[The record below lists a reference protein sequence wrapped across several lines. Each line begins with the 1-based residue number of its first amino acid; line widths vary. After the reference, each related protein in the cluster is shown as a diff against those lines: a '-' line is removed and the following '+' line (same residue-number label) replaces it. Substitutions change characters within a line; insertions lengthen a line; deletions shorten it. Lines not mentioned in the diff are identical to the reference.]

1 LKLVAP
7 QLKRRRIDVRTELAN
22 LPSVQVDVRR
32 IEQVFVNLAQNA
44 AQAMESGGTLTV
56 RTSPKGGHVAV
67 EFQDTGCGI
76 PAAEMDRIF
85 EPFFTTK
92 GPGAGTG
99 LGLAISR
106 EIVADHGGEL
116 QVESEPGAGALFR
129 VLLKTG

>member
-1 LKLVAP
+1 
-7 QLKRRRIDVRTELAN
+7 
-22 LPSVQVDVRR
+22 VDVRR

-44 AQAMESGGTLTV
+44 AQAMEGGGTLTV
-56 RTSPKGGHVAV
+56 RTSPRDGRVAV

-116 QVESEPGAGALFR
+116 QVESQPGAGALFR